1 MSVCC
6 YTVLMYC
13 HMFLLQTEQELELV
27 LSKQNMYSSFV
38 AEWTGKWIP
47 AVIGYCEKLK
57 RKDIKD
63 LLPKGRYFFHITRG
77 CLYLY

>member
-1 MSVCC
+1 MHVHECMLL

-13 HMFLLQTEQELELV
+13 HMFLLQTEQELELVLELV

-57 RKDIKD
+57 
-63 LLPKGRYFFHITRG
+63 GR
-77 CLYLY
+77 

>member
-1 MSVCC
+1 
-6 YTVLMYC
+6 MYC

-63 LLPKGRYFFHITRG
+63 LLPKGRYFFI
-77 CLYLY
+77 